1 MNKNKAYIGIDY
13 FRLLA
18 ALLVIAIHTSPL
30 LSYSEL
36 GDFILTRILARVA
49 VPFFFMTSGF
59 FLISRYQYNNDKLKG
74 FLKKT
79 AGIYIISIAIYIPL
93 NIYNGYFTINH
104 LLPNVI
110 KDIIFDGTMYHL
122 WYLPASMIGAAIT
135 WFSIKRLG
143 YKKTFIMTFVLYTF
157 GLLGDS
163 YYGLIE
169 KIPLL
174 KNMYDAVFE
183 LSDYTR
189 NGIFFAPIF
198 FCLGGRMADTS
209 EARSKNRV
217 LSSNIIGFFTSLLFL
232 FGEGMLLHRL
242 ELQRHDSMYIFLLP
256 SMYFLFSSL
265 LFWKGWSS
273 LYVGRS
279 ALIIYMIHPMVIV
292 VVRMFAKIFRLE
304 RLLIQ
309 NSLIHFIVVSAISA
323 VFSFLAILFF
333 YKVIGKGENAEKRTP
348 SAFNKD
354 RAWIEIDINNLEHN
368 VKILKEAMPK
378 DCELMAVVKAEAYGH
393 GAFQVSTHLSQMG
406 IRAFAVATIDEG
418 IALRRYG
425 VLGEILIFGYTN
437 PERAKELHK
446 YNLTQSLIDFDYA
459 NSLCKQKISIKTH
472 IKIDTGMHRLG
483 FDMGEVENIVKI
495 FQTKYLKVE
504 GIYTHLCASDNLA
517 DEDICFTKKQI
528 SNFYQLLETL
538 TKSGIKLP
546 KTHIQS
552 SYGLLNYPE
561 LSCDYV
567 RAGISLYGVLSSS
580 SDKTKLQLDLRPV
593 LSLKS
598 KVILIRKVKK
608 GEGVG
613 YSKAF
618 VAERDSTIA
627 ILPIG
632 YADGFPRTLSGGR
645 GSVLIGGRFAP
656 VIGRVCM
663 DQLAVDITDI
673 PSTIVGD
680 IVILIGEEENKK
692 ISVSE
697 AAYCAST
704 ISNELLSRMGGRL
717 SL

>member
-18 ALLVIAIHTSPL
+18 AFLVIAIHTSPL

-93 NIYNGYFTINH
+93 NIYNGYFTMNH

-135 WFSIKRLG
+135 WFSIKKLG

-217 LSSNIIGFFTSLLFL
+217 LSSNIIGFFISLLFL

-309 NSLIHFIVVSAISA
+309 NSLIHFIVVSVISA

-598 KVILIRKVKK
+598 KVILIREVKK
-608 GEGVG
+608 GESVG

>member
-93 NIYNGYFTINH
+93 NIYNGYFTMNH

-217 LSSNIIGFFTSLLFL
+217 LSSNIIGFFISLLFL

-309 NSLIHFIVVSAISA
+309 NSLIHFIVVSVISA

-504 GIYTHLCASDNLA
+504 GIYTHLCASDSLA

-608 GEGVG
+608 GESVG

>member
-1 MNKNKAYIGIDY
+1 
-13 FRLLA
+13 
-18 ALLVIAIHTSPL
+18 
-30 LSYSEL
+30 
-36 GDFILTRILARVA
+36 
-49 VPFFFMTSGF
+49 
-59 FLISRYQYNNDKLKG
+59 
-74 FLKKT
+74 
-79 AGIYIISIAIYIPL
+79 
-93 NIYNGYFTINH
+93 
-104 LLPNVI
+104 
-110 KDIIFDGTMYHL
+110 
-122 WYLPASMIGAAIT
+122 
-135 WFSIKRLG
+135 
-143 YKKTFIMTFVLYTF
+143 
-157 GLLGDS
+157 
-163 YYGLIE
+163 
-169 KIPLL
+169 
-174 KNMYDAVFE
+174 
-183 LSDYTR
+183 
-189 NGIFFAPIF
+189 
-198 FCLGGRMADTS
+198 
-209 EARSKNRV
+209 
-217 LSSNIIGFFTSLLFL
+217 
-232 FGEGMLLHRL
+232 
-242 ELQRHDSMYIFLLP
+242 
-256 SMYFLFSSL
+256 
-265 LFWKGWSS
+265 
-273 LYVGRS
+273 
-279 ALIIYMIHPMVIV
+279 
-292 VVRMFAKIFRLE
+292 
-304 RLLIQ
+304 
-309 NSLIHFIVVSAISA
+309 
-323 VFSFLAILFF
+323 
-333 YKVIGKGENAEKRTP
+333 
-348 SAFNKD
+348 
-354 RAWIEIDINNLEHN
+354 
-368 VKILKEAMPK
+368 
-378 DCELMAVVKAEAYGH
+378 MAVVKAEAYGH

-504 GIYTHLCASDNLA
+504 GIYTHLCASDSLA

-598 KVILIRKVKK
+598 KVILIREVKK
-608 GEGVG
+608 GESVG